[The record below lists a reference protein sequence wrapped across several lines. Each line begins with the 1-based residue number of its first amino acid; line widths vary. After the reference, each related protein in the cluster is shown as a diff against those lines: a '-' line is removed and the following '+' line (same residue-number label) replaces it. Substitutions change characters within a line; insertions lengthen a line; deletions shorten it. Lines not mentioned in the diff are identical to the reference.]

1 MAEKIMRATLIGALA
16 LAAISLAGT
25 WQANAEPV
33 NIEAVMVPTQSMRM
47 DFADGTKH
55 FVLMVR
61 REGAATGE
69 GIFAGAK
76 VIEHGWHDIY
86 PPVAGD
92 PHGYL
97 EMTAPNGDVAYL
109 KWSVRA
115 VFIKGA
121 EKPALHDNG
130 VWELV
135 SGTGQFAGLAGV
147 GSLEI
152 KPASPTDRRF
162 ILKGEIGPRP

>member
-1 MAEKIMRATLIGALA
+1 MRTPLIGALA
-16 LAAISLAGT
+16 LAVTGFGPGLANVA
-25 WQANAEPV
+25 QVRAEPV
-33 NIEAVMVPTQSMRM
+33 TIEAVMTPTQSMRM
-47 DFADGTKH
+47 DFADGSKH

-61 REGAATGE
+61 REGAASGE
-69 GIFAGAK
+69 GIFAGTK
-76 VIEHGWHDIY
+76 VVEHGWHDIY

-109 KWSVRA
+109 KWTVRA

-147 GSLEI
+147 GSLVI

-162 ILKGEIGPRP
+162 ILEGEVGPRP

>member
-1 MAEKIMRATLIGALA
+1 MRTPLIAALA
-16 LAAISLAGT
+16 LAATGLGPGLANVG
-25 WQANAEPV
+25 QANAESV
-33 NIEAVMVPTQSMRM
+33 SVEAVMTPTQSMRM
-47 DFADGTKH
+47 DFADGSKH

-61 REGAATGE
+61 REGAASGE
-69 GIFAGAK
+69 GIFAGTK
-76 VIEHGWHDIY
+76 VVEHGWHDIY

-97 EMTAPNGDVAYL
+97 ELTAQNGDVAYL
-109 KWSVRA
+109 KWTVRA
-115 VFIKGA
+115 VFIKGD

-147 GSLEI
+147 GSLVI

-162 ILKGEIGPRP
+162 ILEGEVGPRP

>member
-1 MAEKIMRATLIGALA
+1 MRGFLIGALV
-16 LAAISLAGT
+16 LAASGLADIG
-25 WQANAEPV
+25 QASAAPV
-33 NIEAVMVPTQSMRM
+33 SVEAVMTPTQSMRM
-47 DFADGTKH
+47 DFADGSKR

-61 REGAATGE
+61 REGKAEGE
-69 GIFAGAK
+69 GIFAGAS
-76 VIEHGWHDIY
+76 VVEYGWHDIN
-86 PPVAGD
+86 PPIDGN
-92 PHGYL
+92 PQGYL
-97 EMTAPNGDVAYL
+97 ELTAPNGNVAYL

-121 EKPALHDNG
+121 EKPKLYDNG

-147 GSLEI
+147 GSLVI

-162 ILKGEIGPRP
+162 ILQGEVGPRP

>member
-1 MAEKIMRATLIGALA
+1 MRGILIGALA
-16 LAAISLAGT
+16 LSAAGLAG
-25 WQANAEPV
+25 AGPVSAEPV
-33 NIEAVMVPTQSMRM
+33 SIEAVMAPTRSMRM
-47 DFADGTKH
+47 DFADGSKH

-61 REGAATGE
+61 REGTAAGV

-76 VIEHGWHDIY
+76 VVEHGWHDIY

-121 EKPALHDNG
+121 GKPALFDNG
-130 VWELV
+130 FWELV

-147 GSLEI
+147 GSLAI
-152 KPASPTDRRF
+152 KAASPTDRLF
-162 ILKGEIGPRP
+162 IIEGEVGPKP

>member
-1 MAEKIMRATLIGALA
+1 MRASLIGALA
-16 LAAISLAGT
+16 LAITGLAGVT
-25 WQANAEPV
+25 QASAEPV
-33 NIEAVMVPTQSMRM
+33 SVEAVMTPTQSMRM
-47 DFADGTKH
+47 DFADGSKH

-61 REGAATGE
+61 REGAATGK

-76 VIEHGWHDIY
+76 VVEHGWHDIY

-97 EMTAPNGDVAYL
+97 ELTAANGDVAYL
-109 KWSVRA
+109 KWTVRA

-121 EKPALHDNG
+121 EKPALHDKG

-162 ILKGEIGPRP
+162 ILEGEVGPRP

>member
-1 MAEKIMRATLIGALA
+1 MRGIPIGALA
-16 LAAISLAGT
+16 LLAAGLTSAGPL
-25 WQANAEPV
+25 NAEPV
-33 NIEAVMVPTQSMRM
+33 SIEAVMAPTQSMRM
-47 DFADGTKH
+47 DFADGSKH

-61 REGAATGE
+61 REGTAAGS

-76 VIEHGWHDIY
+76 VVEHGWHDIY

-97 EMTAPNGDVAYL
+97 ELTAPNGDVAYL
-109 KWSVRA
+109 KWTVRA
-115 VFIKGA
+115 VFIKG
-121 EKPALHDNG
+121 EVKPKLLDNG

-147 GSLEI
+147 GSLVI
-152 KPASPTDRRF
+152 KPASPTDRLF
-162 ILKGEIGPRP
+162 ILEGEVGSKP

>member
-1 MAEKIMRATLIGALA
+1 MRASLIGALA
-16 LAAISLAGT
+16 LATTGLVGVA
-25 WQANAEPV
+25 QVRAEPV
-33 NIEAVMVPTQSMRM
+33 RIEAVMTPTQSMRM
-47 DFADGTKH
+47 DFADGSKH

-61 REGAATGE
+61 REGAATGD

-76 VIEHGWHDIY
+76 VVEHGWHDIY

-97 EMTAPNGDVAYL
+97 ELTAPNGDVAYL
-109 KWSVRA
+109 KWTVRA
-115 VFIKGA
+115 TFLKGA
-121 EKPALHDNG
+121 EKPALYDNG

-147 GSLEI
+147 GSLLI

-162 ILKGEIGPRP
+162 ILEGEVGPRP

>member
-1 MAEKIMRATLIGALA
+1 MKAILIGAIA
-16 LAAISLAGT
+16 LAGAGLA
-25 WQANAEPV
+25 QAEEV
-33 NIEAVMVPTQSMRM
+33 NVEALMTPTDQIKMG
-47 DFADGTKH
+47 FADGSKH

-61 REGAATGE
+61 REGEASGN
-69 GIFAGAK
+69 GPFAGAK
-76 VIEHGWHDIY
+76 MVEHGWHDIY

-121 EKPALHDNG
+121 GKPALFDNG
-130 VWELV
+130 FWELV

-147 GSLEI
+147 GSLAI
-152 KPASPTDRRF
+152 KAASPTDRLF
-162 ILKGEIGPRP
+162 IIEGEVGPKP

>member
-1 MAEKIMRATLIGALA
+1 MRGFLTGILI
-16 LAAISLAGT
+16 LAAAGLAGIG
-25 WQANAEPV
+25 QAGAEPV
-33 NIEAVMVPTQSMRM
+33 RVEAVLAPTDSLRM
-47 DFADGTKH
+47 DFKDGSKH

-61 REGAATGE
+61 REGMAEGE
-69 GIFAGAK
+69 GIFAGTT
-76 VIEHGWHDIY
+76 VVEHGWHDIY

-97 EMTAPNGDVAYL
+97 ELTAPNGDVAYL
-109 KWSVRA
+109 KWTVRA

-121 EKPALHDNG
+121 KKPALFDNG

-135 SGTGQFAGLAGV
+135 SGTGRFAGLAGV
-147 GSLEI
+147 GSLVI

-162 ILKGEIGPRP
+162 IMAGEVGPKP